1 MVITKSENFANYSVK
16 TMNNGIQIRL
26 EDRDL
31 WMRFYGKTNE
41 MIVTRTGRN
50 MFPVLKTSLVNLEPT
65 AIYEVVV
72 DFTQIDNHKWKYI
85 NGEWQQGTKP
95 DPVQLKCEYKHPDS
109 PNFGSHWMKDSISFS
124 KIKLTNKPPNKGQ
137 IQLNSL
143 HKYEPRIIIYKLNSN
158 LREKIAEAS
167 FSETQFI
174 AVTAYQNEEIT
185 SLKIRFNPFAKAF
198 LDVRERPDRDNT
210 DDDNNQFNQFNF
222 QTNSQQSIEPNWN
235 NYYTKEY
242 TLPNKNQTNSGPE
255 RFRSNLSS
263 HRNNPYSTSQSYH
276 QQYLKNFEDNKTRP
290 LNSSSP
296 LSSSSSSSSSS
307 SFQFNSPP
315 VNQSLLMANDLNN
328 FEWNQSNQ
336 TIQNLINSS
345 TTSAGSPTLSTQFLV
360 PTSSNSPQNFT
371 SYQNQF
377 AYTSSPNVYWQT
389 NGCYYNHQNS
399 NYANYALALAAVNN
413 GYQKANYS
421 YQYGYDS
428 DYSKLSPNT
437 SEIDTS
443 VQQTSV
449 PNDSGFESPKVGL
462 DNKTDLTTSS
472 CTPSPKWN

>member
-1 MVITKSENFANYSVK
+1 MVMTKNDTTSYSNCALK

-41 MIVTRTGRN
+41 MIVTRSGRN
-50 MFPVLKTSLVNLEPT
+50 MFPVLKTSFVNLEPT

-72 DFTQIDNHKWKYI
+72 DFIQIDNHKWKYI

-109 PNFGSHWMKDSISFS
+109 PNFGSHWMKDSVSFN

-158 LREKIAEAS
+158 MREKIAEAS

-210 DDDNNQFNQFNF
+210 DDDNQYQFNF
-222 QTNSQQSIEPNWN
+222 QQSSIQQPMAQAAQLTEPNWN
-235 NYYTKEY
+235 YYSK
-242 TLPNKNQTNSGPE
+242 QTSAGPE
-255 RFRSNLSS
+255 RTRSSLAT
-263 HRNNPYSTSQSYH
+263 HRISPYSTANSYH
-276 QQYLKNFEDNKTRP
+276 QQYVKQFDENKTRP

-296 LSSSSSSSSSS
+296 LSSSSSASSS
-307 SFQFNSPP
+307 SFNQF
-315 VNQSLLMANDLNN
+315 
-328 FEWNQSNQ
+328 
-336 TIQNLINSS
+336 T
-345 TTSAGSPTLSTQFLV
+345 SPTSKCSLFFNRNKKFFL
-360 PTSSNSPQNFT
+360 
-371 SYQNQF
+371 
-377 AYTSSPNVYWQT
+377 
-389 NGCYYNHQNS
+389 
-399 NYANYALALAAVNN
+399 
-413 GYQKANYS
+413 
-421 YQYGYDS
+421 
-428 DYSKLSPNT
+428 
-437 SEIDTS
+437 
-443 VQQTSV
+443 
-449 PNDSGFESPKVGL
+449 
-462 DNKTDLTTSS
+462 
-472 CTPSPKWN
+472 